1 MKNKLTITLDDKVYL
16 NLRELFKDDEQA
28 IERFAARALNNELER
43 FRRERSSAN
52 QNSEGLEDYLK
63 SGNSG
68 SRDYGIKG
76 QGW

>member
-1 MKNKLTITLDDKVYL
+1 MKSKLTITLDDKVYL
-16 NLRELFKDDEQA
+16 DLRELFKDDEQA
-28 IERFAARALNNELER
+28 IEQFAARAINNELER

-63 SGNSG
+63 SGNTG